1 MTLEERKE
9 KMYRVWYSTES
20 FADYIIDHTLLNGKT
35 IIKNKMYESDAN
47 NPVRFHTMP
56 DHIRKILYLDAPDL
70 IVEKDNEPVFS
81 IEITTEAGTGHNAFQ
96 RFARIAAA
104 VENSVPAFYIYPE
117 GKLISRRNRR
127 TGAINTKW
135 DEINPLIFRALEG
148 VMSVYN
154 IPALLYYFP
163 SDDINIYR
171 NSPAASPHF
180 ADKGLCYDSDII
192 RYSGCPDST
201 SSSMLNMF
209 AAINEIIS
217 ATETFGVIPARTRLL
232 GNVVIRNKRNDM
244 QTQFVTKSGG
254 KLAEQMSPLS
264 ASQTIPTQYLINYL
278 SKYETDGYALGE
290 LLKSRETT
298 TLYQVNAGF
307 RGDPYPGC
315 LAAIDYLSCRQGLT
329 FEDRRSNL
337 VMVWGRIEIDEIN
350 QTIIVHDDNGSTI
363 GDFFKDVKSC
373 SRNNLLVK
381 DYADLDN
388 KEIPRYFMQVRYG
401 STYSKVKHIRVY
413 SYFADAILF
422 PDGSLWR
429 DA

>member
-1 MTLEERKE
+1 
-9 KMYRVWYSTES
+9 MYRVWYSTES
-20 FADYIIDHTLLNGKT
+20 FADYIINHTSLSSKP
-35 IIKNKMYESDAN
+35 IIKNKIYESDAN
-47 NPVRFHTMP
+47 NPTRFHTMP

-70 IVEKDNEPVFS
+70 IVEKDNEAVFS
-81 IEITTEAGTGHNAFQ
+81 IEVTTEAGTGHNAFQ

-104 VENSVPAFYIYPE
+104 VENNVPAFYIYPE
-117 GKLISRRNRR
+117 GKLISRTNRR
-127 TGAINTKW
+127 TGVVNTKW
-135 DEINPLIFRALEG
+135 DKINPLIFRALEG

-163 SDDINIYR
+163 SDINTYR
-171 NSPAASPHF
+171 NNPAASPHF
-180 ADKGLCYDSDII
+180 TDKGLCFDSDII
-192 RYSGCPDST
+192 NYSGCPDST
-201 SSSMLNMF
+201 SNSMTDMF
-209 AAINEIIS
+209 VAINEIID
-217 ATETFGVIPARTRLL
+217 ATETLGVIPARSRLL
-232 GNVVIRNKRNDM
+232 GNVIIRNKRNEM
-244 QTQFVTKSGG
+244 QTQFVTKSDG

-264 ASQTIPTQYLINYL
+264 AVQLVPTQYLINYL
-278 SKYETDGYALGE
+278 SQYETGGYVLGE

-298 TLYQVNAGF
+298 ALYQVNAGF

-329 FEDRRSNL
+329 FEDRRNNL
-337 VMVWGRIEIDEIN
+337 IMVWGRIEVDEVN
-350 QTIIVHDDNGSTI
+350 QTLIIHNDKGSTI
-363 GDFFKDVKSC
+363 EDFFKDVKSC

-401 STYSKVKHIRVY
+401 STYSKVKHIRVF

>member
-1 MTLEERKE
+1 
-9 KMYRVWYSTES
+9 MYRVWYSTES
-20 FADYIIDHTLLNGKT
+20 FADYIIDHTALSGKPV
-35 IIKNKMYESDAN
+35 IKNRIYESDAN
-47 NPVRFHTMP
+47 NPTRFHTMP

-70 IVEKDNEPVFS
+70 IVEKDNEPVFA
-81 IEITTEAGTGHNAFQ
+81 IEVTTEAGTGHNAFQ

-104 VENSVPAFYIYPE
+104 AENSVPAFYIYPE
-117 GKLISRRNRR
+117 GKLISRTNRK
-127 TGAINTKW
+127 TGATATKW

-163 SDDINIYR
+163 SDDINAYR
-171 NSPAASPHF
+171 SNPAAAPHF
-180 ADKGLCYDSDII
+180 ADKGLCFDSDII
-192 RYSGCPDST
+192 SYSGCPDST
-201 SSSMLNMF
+201 SDSMTDMF
-209 AAINEIIS
+209 AAINEIID
-217 ATETFGVIPARTRLL
+217 ATQTLGVIPARSRLL
-232 GNVVIRNKRNDM
+232 GNVVIRNRRNQM
-244 QTQFVTKSGG
+244 QAQFVAKADGKS
-254 KLAEQMSPLS
+254 AEQMSPLS
-264 ASQTIPTQYLINYL
+264 AVQTVPTQYLINYL
-278 SKYETDGYALGE
+278 SRYETGGYVLGE

-298 TLYQVNAGF
+298 ALYQINAGF

-337 VMVWGRIEIDEIN
+337 VMVWGRVEVNEVN
-350 QTIIVHDDNGSTI
+350 RTLIIHNDKGSTI
-363 GDFFKDVKSC
+363 EDFFRDVKSC

-381 DYADLDN
+381 DYADLGN
-388 KEIPRYFMQVRYG
+388 NEISRYFMQVRYG
-401 STYSKVKHIRVY
+401 SAYSKVKHIRVF

>member
-1 MTLEERKE
+1 
-9 KMYRVWYSTES
+9 MYRVWYSTES
-20 FADYIIDHTLLNGKT
+20 FADYIIDHTALSGKPV
-35 IIKNKMYESDAN
+35 IKNRIYESDAN
-47 NPVRFHTMP
+47 NPTRFHTMP

-70 IVEKDNEPVFS
+70 IVEKDNEPVFA
-81 IEITTEAGTGHNAFQ
+81 IEVTTEAGTGHNAFQ

-104 VENSVPAFYIYPE
+104 AENSVPAFYIYPE
-117 GKLISRRNRR
+117 GKLISRTNRK
-127 TGAINTKW
+127 TGAAATKW

-163 SDDINIYR
+163 SDDINAYR
-171 NSPAASPHF
+171 SNPAAAPHF
-180 ADKGLCYDSDII
+180 ADKGLCFDSDII
-192 RYSGCPDST
+192 SYSGFPDTT
-201 SSSMLNMF
+201 SDSMTDMF
-209 AAINEIIS
+209 AAINEIID
-217 ATETFGVIPARTRLL
+217 ATQTLGVIPARSRLL
-232 GNVVIRNKRNDM
+232 GNVVIRNKRNQM
-244 QTQFVTKSGG
+244 QAQFVAKADGKS
-254 KLAEQMSPLS
+254 AEQMSPLS
-264 ASQTIPTQYLINYL
+264 AVQTVPTQYLINYL
-278 SKYETDGYALGE
+278 SRYETGGYVLGE

-298 TLYQVNAGF
+298 ALYQINAGF

-337 VMVWGRIEIDEIN
+337 VMVWGRIEVDEVN
-350 QTIIVHDDNGSTI
+350 RTLIIHDDKGSTI
-363 GDFFKDVKSC
+363 EDFFRDVKSC

-381 DYADLDN
+381 DYADLGN
-388 KEIPRYFMQVRYG
+388 NEISRYFMQVRYG
-401 STYSKVKHIRVY
+401 SAYSKVKHIRVF

>member
-1 MTLEERKE
+1 
-9 KMYRVWYSTES
+9 MYRVWYCTES
-20 FADYIIDHTLLNGKT
+20 FADYIIDHTALSGKPV
-35 IIKNKMYESDAN
+35 IKNRIYESDAN
-47 NPVRFHTMP
+47 NPTRFHTMP

-70 IVEKDNEPVFS
+70 IVEKDNEPVFA
-81 IEITTEAGTGHNAFQ
+81 IEVTTEAGTGHNAFQ

-104 VENSVPAFYIYPE
+104 AENSVPAFYIYPE
-117 GKLISRRNRR
+117 GKLISRTNRK
-127 TGAINTKW
+127 TGAAATKW

-163 SDDINIYR
+163 SDDINAYR
-171 NSPAASPHF
+171 SNPAAAPHF
-180 ADKGLCYDSDII
+180 ADKGLCFDSDII
-192 RYSGCPDST
+192 SYSGCPDST
-201 SSSMLNMF
+201 SDSMTDMF
-209 AAINEIIS
+209 AAINEIID
-217 ATETFGVIPARTRLL
+217 ATQTLGVIPARSRLL
-232 GNVVIRNKRNDM
+232 GNVVIRNKRNQM
-244 QTQFVTKSGG
+244 QAQFVAKADGKS
-254 KLAEQMSPLS
+254 AEQMSPLS
-264 ASQTIPTQYLINYL
+264 AVQTVPTQYLINYL
-278 SKYETDGYALGE
+278 SRYETGGYVLGE

-298 TLYQVNAGF
+298 ALYQINAGF

-337 VMVWGRIEIDEIN
+337 VMVWGRIEVDEVN
-350 QTIIVHDDNGSTI
+350 RTLIIHDDKGSTI
-363 GDFFKDVKSC
+363 EDFFRDVKSC

-381 DYADLDN
+381 DYADLGN
-388 KEIPRYFMQVRYG
+388 NEISRYFMQVRYG
-401 STYSKVKHIRVY
+401 SAYSKVKHIRVF